1 MKVIVV
7 GGGVVGASCAY
18 ALAGRGAH
26 VELLDAGDPP
36 SGASARSDGS
46 LFLGNKR
53 PADVPLVR
61 AALASWHRLLP
72 RLGDIEFEPNELL
85 MVAQDEA
92 QENALAERAAA
103 LRTAGVD
110 VRELTGAQCRAVEPG
125 LAPSVRLGIQAV
137 ESRELQPMLAT
148 LAMLRLARAA
158 GTVVVPHTPVRL
170 VRPGEVWTA
179 AGVRTADEVVV
190 AAGAWT
196 GDLLAGGDYAVPVEP
211 RRGHVLVV
219 ERKAA
224 ELVRCGAMG
233 STYADVAHS
242 ADPDLHVV
250 PLVTVTKSGTVLVGA
265 SRERVGLRDQVDPR
279 VVTRMCAA
287 AVRLYPELAS
297 CRVIRSWVGFRPWAA
312 GGYPY
317 VGRLAP
323 GLSVA
328 AGHEGEGITYGPYTG
343 EVLAAHLLAGE
354 SVPAAWDAVGRLA
367 RTSDT
372 DPLREGGTAC
382 PT

>member
-7 GGGVVGASCAY
+7 GGGIVGASCAY
-18 ALAGRGAH
+18 ALARQGAR

-61 AALASWHRLLP
+61 AALATWQRLLP
-72 RLGDIEFEPNELL
+72 QVGDIEFESNELL

-92 QENALAERAAA
+92 QERALVERVAA
-103 LRTAGVD
+103 LRAAGVD
-110 VRELTGAQCRAVEPG
+110 VRELTGAQCVAVEPG
-125 LAPSVRLGIQAV
+125 LAPVRFGSQVV

-158 GTVVVPHTPVRL
+158 GTTVRPHTRVQA
-170 VRPGEVWTA
+170 VRPGEVRTA
-179 AGVRTADEVVV
+179 DGTHPADEVVV

-196 GDLLAGGDYAVPVEP
+196 GELLAGSGHRVPIEP

-233 STYADVAHS
+233 STYADVAQS

-250 PLVTVTKSGTVLVGA
+250 PLVTVTKSGTVLIGA
-265 SRERVGLRDQVDPR
+265 SRERVGLRDQVDPHL
-279 VVTRMCAA
+279 VTRMCAA
-287 AVRLYPELAS
+287 AVSLYPGLAS
-297 CRVIRSWVGFRPWAA
+297 CRVTRSWVGFRPWAT

-343 EVLAAHLLAGE
+343 EVLASHLLAGAD
-354 SVPAAWDAVGRLA
+354 VPAVWQLPQ
-367 RTSDT
+367 TSDT
-372 DPLREGGTAC
+372 GLLREGGTAC